1 MPSWKEATAVRKLSA
16 NTYECTLQDDWCI
29 GTVPNGG
36 YVTGCVLE
44 VVSAHFATA
53 LAKQNQPHTIALHIE
68 FLRRTGVGPATFHV
82 EHVKLGRQ
90 ASVVHVRMSQE
101 GREEVIAYA
110 TNSNIDTEKGVG
122 FDTEYKLQPP
132 PPSVVLSDLA
142 KDGDKNWCLQEN
154 MPFPKFRKAARQ
166 VKFHFPRNGQVKP
179 SIADEWL
186 CFRDGSNFTNSSIG
200 FVADMFPQIVEAYRD
215 QNQGPFWYPTLL
227 LNLDVKKSLPPEG
240 VKWLGIRVQ
249 AKKVNNGRM
258 DLEVHVHDEQGDLV
272 ALSHHVSF
280 VLDAAR
286 NTAARRKPDTKI

>member
-1 MPSWKEATAVRKLSA
+1 MVHHNFVCSWS
-16 NTYECTLQDDWCI
+16 
-29 GTVPNGG
+29 TVPNGG

-44 VVSAHFATA
+44 VVSAHFSTA

-68 FLRRTGVGPATFHV
+68 FLRRTQVGPATFHV
-82 EHVKLGRQ
+82 EDVKLGRQ

-110 TNSNIDTEKGVG
+110 TNSNIDTEQGVS

-132 PPSVVLSDLA
+132 PVSVVLRDLA
-142 KDGDKNWCLQEN
+142 KDTDKNWYLEEN
-154 MPFPKFRKAARQ
+154 MPFPKFRKASHQ
-166 VKFHFPRNGQVKP
+166 VKFYFPRNGQIQTN
-179 SIADEWL
+179 IADEWL

-200 FVADMFPQIVEAYRD
+200 FVADMFPLIVEAYRD
-215 QNQGPFWYPTLL
+215 QSQGPFWYPTLL

-240 VKWLGIRVQ
+240 VKWLAIRVQ
-249 AKKVNNGRM
+249 TKKVKNGRM

-272 ALSHHVSF
+272 ALSHHVTF

-286 NTAARRKPDTKI
+286 NTAARKKPDAKI